1 MEKQKKNTFIS
12 QNTLF
17 GLFVGLGFIIAAF
30 IFYKSGKSIS
40 LNPQLNNIIMLLSIA
55 GAFIGVRKYREEN
68 LNGNISYGK
77 ALGACIYLL
86 SVAAVLYGI
95 FIYYL
100 YRSNGELQENYIS
113 TLERMLQEIYKGS
126 SVLENML
133 VMIKT
138 FMTPA
143 AIAFAEIFNKIFTG
157 FIFSLLLA
165 SILRRSR
172 KI

>member
-1 MEKQKKNTFIS
+1 MEKEKKNTFIS

-17 GLFVGLGFIIAAF
+17 GLFVGLGFIIAAY

-40 LNPQLNNIIMLLSIA
+40 LNPQLNNVIMLLSIA

-68 LNGNISYGK
+68 LNGNISYGT
-77 ALGACIYLL
+77 ALRTCTYLL

-100 YRSNGELQENYIS
+100 YRSNAELQENYIS
-113 TLERMLQEIYKGS
+113 TLESMLQEIYKGS
-126 SVLENML
+126 PVLENML
-133 VMIKT
+133 AMIKT

-165 SILRRSR
+165 GILRRNR